1 MQKQPAQRLLLERAR
16 LFVGQAGGKG
26 QGVFLVEG
34 LSLEKGTHVMQYGGR
49 ASSKDPGNEYTFKMK
64 EDLFLDASKEEYCK
78 EAGAFHLYDTCVLSF
93 FEITTVT
100 GSYARLVNHSCS
112 PNMGARIIRDRVI
125 FVALRAL
132 SGNEEL
138 TLK

>member
-1 MQKQPAQRLLLERAR
+1 
-16 LFVGQAGGKG
+16 
-26 QGVFLVEG
+26 
-34 LSLEKGTHVMQYGGR
+34 MQYGGR

-64 EDLFLDASKEEYCK
+64 EDLFLDASKKEYCK
-78 EAGAFHLYDTCVLSF
+78 EARGFFAGAFHLYDTCVLSF